1 MKKKP
6 SEGMAKAQGM
16 AKQAMS
22 KLSGDAGILNTLAK
36 EHGEV
41 SGLMMRIE
49 ATKDDADG
57 ADTRRDLFEK
67 VVVELLSHA
76 HAEERH
82 LYAALERYP
91 ESQSKMKDA
100 RSEHSEMERL
110 IGTLDGIPY
119 SSPEWMTTFKE
130 LKDLVQHHVD
140 EEESD
145 VFEIAK
151 DVMSKD
157 ELQALDE
164 RFLEDKQRER
174 NQLLGRGGIAGG
186 AGEASPPPAAP

>member
-1 MKKKP
+1 MKKP

-16 AKQAMS
+16 AKQVMS
-22 KLSGDAGILNTLAK
+22 KLSGDDGILNTLAK

-41 SGLMMRIE
+41 SGMMMRIE
-49 ATKDDADG
+49 ATREDDG
-57 ADTRRDLFEK
+57 AATRQELFEK
-67 VVVELLSHA
+67 MAVELLSHA
-76 HAEERH
+76 HAEDRTF
-82 LYAALERYP
+82 YDALERYP
-91 ESQSKMKDA
+91 ESQNQLKDS
-100 RSEHSEMERL
+100 RNEHQEIERH
-110 IGTLDGIPY
+110 INELDAIPY
-119 SSPEWMTTFKE
+119 SSSEWKQRFLE
-130 LKDLVQHHVD
+130 LKNVVQHHVD

-164 RFLEDKQRER
+164 RFHEEKQREKDR
-174 NQLLGRGGIAGG
+174 LLGRGAPLGRG